1 MNKEDIKAYFDLYV
15 LNYQPYKDIPEYQA
29 IIKTLIDFYFDHAY
43 NSINLPF
50 KQAFEQQF
58 IPIEFYEKLLLSI
71 GFPKKIISILTTK
84 DKKILLHSF
93 MDYNRYKGTIEQI
106 RLVGE
111 KFEEEVG
118 IYELFIDLKDIIIP
132 YYKLYTINGKNY
144 FNLEN
149 VNLYNKLEPNDI
161 IIINSVQYSIT
172 SKVENEEGYCRV
184 YINKQYIGE
193 NLTVEDF
200 IVKRWAFI
208 PESLYIAPNVNKV
221 TDYFDYE
228 KIYQGTKQYFVSAEF
243 LTANYNNENLVLPIK
258 SNLLFLD
265 YKKYREINVFNNLL
279 AAIFLKEYYDRRLV
293 ITFEEDKQYLISLGR
308 LVKLWYYI
316 LFKFY
321 NYNIVD
327 SSPINV
333 LSLDITDVNFDYTVS
348 DISVLVNGKTDLNNN
363 IIELGYKH
371 LKDTDDFSKF
381 YFEKIT
387 SKFTTYNHI
396 SRDISLEEYELLLE
410 NEVGIDLIDYLKN
423 RISNSS
429 SEYKEYEYNFILDEI
444 YNSLIN
450 WSIFESERN
459 ETEGKLI
466 SNNIGYF
473 LKTLSFISYPIS
485 MSPTYNLLMFL
496 KPYHVELI
504 KEITEGL
511 YIKDLS
517 NSTIPNTDKLKR
529 YYLNFLRASTLSIS
543 DDILQTVIYNN
554 VTNNVKDGFNSDS
567 AIVTHGRLYSINQL
581 INTLNKVSADLF
593 ELLVMYERESI
604 AQPHSIRANHSIYPV
619 IRSLVFVISNGFQI
633 ITQLNK
639 DLNIVKSNINYKF
652 IDYVEKIVVPIISN
666 KFLNRID
673 MQDFDTSGY
682 VNSDLDIDLN
692 VVINDI
698 RNYTNEFKLL
708 NSPLKTNSLLSH
720 SYNLI

>member
-71 GFPKKIISILTTK
+71 GFPKKIISILTNK

-118 IYELFIDLKDIIIP
+118 IYELFIDLKDVVIP
-132 YYKLYTINGKNY
+132 YYKLYAINEKNY

-161 IIINSVQYSIT
+161 IVINSINYSIIRK
-172 SKVENEEGYCRV
+172 SVNEEGYYRV

-193 NLTVEDF
+193 NLAVEDF
-200 IVKRWAFI
+200 TVKRWAFV
-208 PESLYIAPNVNKV
+208 PEALYVAPNVNKV

-327 SSPINV
+327 SSPINI
-333 LSLDITDVNFDYTVS
+333 LTIDITDVNFDYSIS
-348 DISVLVNGKTDLNNN
+348 DINTLVNGKTDLYGNVIEFGYNN
-363 IIELGYKH
+363 

-387 SKFTTYNHI
+387 SKFATTYHI
-396 SRDISLEEYELLLE
+396 SRNISLEEYELLLE
-410 NEVGIDLIDYLKN
+410 NEVGVDLIDYLKN

-444 YNSLIN
+444 YNSLIT
-450 WSIFESERN
+450 WSIFESEN
-459 ETEGKLI
+459 GEEGKLI

-473 LKTLSFISYPIS
+473 LKNLSFISYPIA

-504 KEITEGL
+504 KEVTEGL
-511 YIKDLS
+511 YIKDLG
-517 NSTIPNTDKLKR
+517 NSTILNTDKLKK
-529 YYLNFLRASTLSIS
+529 YYLDFLRASTLSIS

-554 VTNNVKDGFNSDS
+554 INNTVDGINSDS

-593 ELLVMYERESI
+593 GLLVIYERESI
-604 AQPHSIRANHSIYPV
+604 AQPHSIRANHNIYPV
-619 IRSLVFVISNGFQI
+619 IKSLVFVISNGFLFIKQI
-633 ITQLNK
+633 IK
-639 DLNIVKSNINYKF
+639 DLNIVSDTFYQTINYDERSVLNILYKSINF
-652 IDYVEKIVVPIISN
+652 IE
-666 KFLNRID
+666 

-682 VNSDLDIDLN
+682 VNSDIDIDLN

>member
-71 GFPKKIISILTTK
+71 GFPKKIISILTNK

-118 IYELFIDLKDIIIP
+118 IYELFIDLKDVVIP
-132 YYKLYTINGKNY
+132 YYKLYAINGKNY

-161 IIINSVQYSIT
+161 IVINSINYSIIRK
-172 SKVENEEGYCRV
+172 SVNEEGYYRV

-193 NLTVEDF
+193 NLAVEDF
-200 IVKRWAFI
+200 TVKRWAFV
-208 PESLYIAPNVNKV
+208 PEALYVAPNVNKV

-333 LSLDITDVNFDYTVS
+333 LTIDITDVNFDYSIS
-348 DISVLVNGKTDLNNN
+348 DINTLVNGKTDLYGNVIEFGYNN
-363 IIELGYKH
+363 

-387 SKFTTYNHI
+387 SKFNNSNHVT
-396 SRDISLEEYELLLE
+396 RDISLNEYELLLE
-410 NEVGIDLIDYLKN
+410 NEVGVDLIDYLKN

-444 YNSLIN
+444 YNSLIS
-450 WSIFESERN
+450 WSIFESEN
-459 ETEGKLI
+459 GDEGKTI

-504 KEITEGL
+504 NEITEGL
-511 YIKDLS
+511 YVKDLG
-517 NSTIPNTDKLKR
+517 NSAILNADKLKK
-529 YYLNFLRASTLSIS
+529 YYLDFLRASTLSIS
-543 DDILQTVIYNN
+543 DNILQTIIYNN
-554 VTNNVKDGFNSDS
+554 VATNIKDGFNSDS
-567 AIVTHGRLYSINQL
+567 AIITHGRLYSITHL

-593 ELLVMYERESI
+593 ELFVMYERESI
-604 AQPHSIRANHSIYPV
+604 AQPNSIRANYNIYSA
-619 IRSLVFVISNGFQI
+619 IKSLVFIISNGIQI
-633 ITQLNK
+633 INTVSINLN
-639 DLNIVKSNINYKF
+639 LITASINYKF
-652 IDYVEKIVVPIISN
+652 IEYIKEIIVHVISN
-666 KFLNRID
+666 KFLNIID

-682 VNSDLDIDLN
+682 VNSDIDIDLN

>member
-71 GFPKKIISILTTK
+71 GFPKKIISILTNK

-118 IYELFIDLKDIIIP
+118 IYELFIDLKDVVIP
-132 YYKLYTINGKNY
+132 YYKLYAINGKDY

-161 IIINSVQYSIT
+161 IVINSINYSIIRK
-172 SKVENEEGYCRV
+172 SVNEEGYYRV

-193 NLTVEDF
+193 NLAVEDF
-200 IVKRWAFI
+200 TVKRWAFV
-208 PESLYIAPNVNKV
+208 PEALYVAPNINKV

-333 LSLDITDVNFDYTVS
+333 LTLDITDVNFDYTIS
-348 DISVLVNGKTDLNNN
+348 DINTLVNGKTDSNDN
-363 IIELGYKH
+363 IIEFGYNN

-387 SKFTTYNHI
+387 SKFTTYDHI

-410 NEVGIDLIDYLKN
+410 NEVGVDLIDYLKN

-429 SEYKEYEYNFILDEI
+429 SEYKEYEYNFILDDI
-444 YNSLIN
+444 YNSLIT
-450 WSIFESERN
+450 WSIFESEQN
-459 ETEGKLI
+459 QEGKLI

-473 LKTLSFISYPIS
+473 LKTLSFISYPIA

-511 YIKDLS
+511 YVKDLG
-517 NSTIPNTDKLKR
+517 NSTMPNTDKLKK
-529 YYLNFLRASTLSIS
+529 YYLDFLRASTLSIS
-543 DDILQTVIYNN
+543 DNILQTVIYNN
-554 VTNNVKDGFNSDS
+554 INNTVDGINSDS

-593 ELLVMYERESI
+593 GLLVIYERESI
-604 AQPHSIRANHSIYPV
+604 AQPNSIRANHNIYPV
-619 IRSLVFVISNGFQI
+619 IKSLVFVISNGFLFIKQI
-633 ITQLNK
+633 VK
-639 DLNIVKSNINYKF
+639 DLNIVLDISYQTINYN
-652 IDYVEKIVVPIISN
+652 EN
-666 KFLNRID
+666 LFLNILYKLINFID

-682 VNSDLDIDLN
+682 VNSDIDIDLN

>member
-71 GFPKKIISILTTK
+71 GFPKKIISILTNK

-118 IYELFIDLKDIIIP
+118 IYELFIDLKDVVIP
-132 YYKLYTINGKNY
+132 YYKLYAINGKDY

-161 IIINSVQYSIT
+161 IVINSINYSIIRK
-172 SKVENEEGYCRV
+172 SVNEEGYYRV

-193 NLTVEDF
+193 NLAVEDF
-200 IVKRWAFI
+200 TVKRWAFV
-208 PESLYIAPNVNKV
+208 PEALYVAPNINKV

-333 LSLDITDVNFDYTVS
+333 LTLDITDVNFDYTIS
-348 DISVLVNGKTDLNNN
+348 DINTLVNGKTDSNDN
-363 IIELGYKH
+363 IIEFGYNN

-387 SKFTTYNHI
+387 SKFTTYDHI

-410 NEVGIDLIDYLKN
+410 NEVGVDLIDYLKN

-429 SEYKEYEYNFILDEI
+429 SEYKEYEYNFILDDI
-444 YNSLIN
+444 YNSLIT
-450 WSIFESERN
+450 WSIFESEQSN
-459 ETEGKLI
+459 EGKLI

-473 LKTLSFISYPIS
+473 LKTLSFISYPIA

-511 YIKDLS
+511 YVKDLG
-517 NSTIPNTDKLKR
+517 NSTMPNTDKLKK
-529 YYLNFLRASTLSIS
+529 YYLDFLRASTLSIS
-543 DDILQTVIYNN
+543 DNILQTVIYNN
-554 VTNNVKDGFNSDS
+554 INNTVDGINSDS

-593 ELLVMYERESI
+593 GLLVIYERESI
-604 AQPHSIRANHSIYPV
+604 AQPNSIRANHNIYPV
-619 IRSLVFVISNGFQI
+619 IKSLVFVISNGFLFIKQI
-633 ITQLNK
+633 VK
-639 DLNIVKSNINYKF
+639 DLNIVLDISYQTINYN
-652 IDYVEKIVVPIISN
+652 EN
-666 KFLNRID
+666 LFLNILYKLINFID

-682 VNSDLDIDLN
+682 VNSDIDIDLN

>member
-118 IYELFIDLKDIIIP
+118 IYELFIDLKDVVIP
-132 YYKLYTINGKNY
+132 YYKLYAINEKNY

-161 IIINSVQYSIT
+161 IVINSINYSIIRK
-172 SKVENEEGYCRV
+172 SVNEEGYYRV

-193 NLTVEDF
+193 NLAVEDF
-200 IVKRWAFI
+200 TVKRWAFV
-208 PESLYIAPNVNKV
+208 PEALYVAPNVNKV

-327 SSPINV
+327 SSPINI
-333 LSLDITDVNFDYTVS
+333 LTIDITDVNFDYSIS
-348 DISVLVNGKTDLNNN
+348 DINTLVNGKTDLYGNVIEFGYNN
-363 IIELGYKH
+363 

-387 SKFTTYNHI
+387 SKFATTYHI
-396 SRDISLEEYELLLE
+396 SRNISLEEYELLLE
-410 NEVGIDLIDYLKN
+410 NEVGVDLIDYLKN

-444 YNSLIN
+444 YNSLIT
-450 WSIFESERN
+450 WSIFESEN
-459 ETEGKLI
+459 GEEGKLI

-473 LKTLSFISYPIS
+473 LKNLSFISYPIA

-504 KEITEGL
+504 KEVTEGL
-511 YIKDLS
+511 YIKDLG
-517 NSTIPNTDKLKR
+517 NSTILNTDKLKK
-529 YYLNFLRASTLSIS
+529 YYLDFLRASTLSIS

-554 VTNNVKDGFNSDS
+554 INNTVDGINSDS

-593 ELLVMYERESI
+593 GLLVIYERESI
-604 AQPHSIRANHSIYPV
+604 AQPHSIRANHNIYPV
-619 IRSLVFVISNGFQI
+619 IKSLVFVISNGFLFIKQI
-633 ITQLNK
+633 IK
-639 DLNIVKSNINYKF
+639 DLNIVSDTFYQTINYDERSVLNILYKSINF
-652 IDYVEKIVVPIISN
+652 IE
-666 KFLNRID
+666 

-682 VNSDLDIDLN
+682 VNSDIDIDLN

>member
-71 GFPKKIISILTTK
+71 GFPKKIISILTNK

-118 IYELFIDLKDIIIP
+118 IYELFIDLKDVVIP
-132 YYKLYTINGKNY
+132 YYKLYAINGKNY

-161 IIINSVQYSIT
+161 IVINSINYSIIRK
-172 SKVENEEGYCRV
+172 SVNEEGYYRV

-193 NLTVEDF
+193 NLAVEDF
-200 IVKRWAFI
+200 TVKRWAFV
-208 PESLYIAPNVNKV
+208 PEALYVAPNVNKV

-293 ITFEEDKQYLISLGR
+293 ITFEEDKQYLISLSR

-333 LSLDITDVNFDYTVS
+333 LTIDITDVNFDYSIS
-348 DISVLVNGKTDLNNN
+348 DINTLVNGKTDLYGNVIEFGYNN
-363 IIELGYKH
+363 

-387 SKFTTYNHI
+387 SKFNNSNHVT
-396 SRDISLEEYELLLE
+396 RDISLNEYELLLE
-410 NEVGIDLIDYLKN
+410 NEVGVDLIDYLKN
-423 RISNSS
+423 RILNSS

-444 YNSLIN
+444 YNSLIS
-450 WSIFESERN
+450 WSIFESEN
-459 ETEGKLI
+459 GDKGKTI

-504 KEITEGL
+504 NEITEGL
-511 YIKDLS
+511 YVKDLG
-517 NSTIPNTDKLKR
+517 NSAILNADKLKK
-529 YYLNFLRASTLSIS
+529 YYLDFLRASTLSIS
-543 DDILQTVIYNN
+543 DNILQTIIYNN
-554 VTNNVKDGFNSDS
+554 VATNIKDGFNSDS
-567 AIVTHGRLYSINQL
+567 AIITHGRVYSITHL
-581 INTLNKVSADLF
+581 INTLNKVSANLF
-593 ELLVMYERESI
+593 ELFVMYERESI
-604 AQPHSIRANHSIYPV
+604 AQPNSIRANYNIYSA
-619 IRSLVFVISNGFQI
+619 IKSLVFIISNGIQI
-633 ITQLNK
+633 INTVSINLN
-639 DLNIVKSNINYKF
+639 LITASINYKF
-652 IDYVEKIVVPIISN
+652 IEYIKEIIVHVISN
-666 KFLNRID
+666 KFLNIID

-682 VNSDLDIDLN
+682 VNSDIDIDLN

>member
-71 GFPKKIISILTTK
+71 GFPKKIISILTNK

-118 IYELFIDLKDIIIP
+118 IYELFIDLKDVVIP
-132 YYKLYTINGKNY
+132 YYKLYAINGKDY

-161 IIINSVQYSIT
+161 IVINSINYSIIRK
-172 SKVENEEGYCRV
+172 SVNEEGYYRV

-193 NLTVEDF
+193 NLAVEDF
-200 IVKRWAFI
+200 TVKRWAFV
-208 PESLYIAPNVNKV
+208 PEALYVAPNINKV

-333 LSLDITDVNFDYTVS
+333 LTLDITDVNFDYTIS
-348 DISVLVNGKTDLNNN
+348 DINTLVNGKTDSNDN
-363 IIELGYKH
+363 IIEFGYNN

-387 SKFTTYNHI
+387 SKFTTYDHI

-410 NEVGIDLIDYLKN
+410 NEVGVDLIDYLKN

-429 SEYKEYEYNFILDEI
+429 SEYKEYEYNFILDDI
-444 YNSLIN
+444 YNSLIT
-450 WSIFESERN
+450 WSIFESEQSN
-459 ETEGKLI
+459 EGKLI

-473 LKTLSFISYPIS
+473 LKTLSFISYPIA

-511 YIKDLS
+511 YVKDLG
-517 NSTIPNTDKLKR
+517 NSTMPNTDKLKK
-529 YYLNFLRASTLSIS
+529 YYLDFLRASTLSIS
-543 DDILQTVIYNN
+543 DNILQTVIYNN
-554 VTNNVKDGFNSDS
+554 INNTVDGINSDS

-593 ELLVMYERESI
+593 GLLVIYERESI
-604 AQPHSIRANHSIYPV
+604 AQPHSIRANHNIYPV
-619 IRSLVFVISNGFQI
+619 IKSLVFVISNGFLFIKQI
-633 ITQLNK
+633 IK
-639 DLNIVKSNINYKF
+639 DLNIVSDTFYQTINYDERSVLNILYKSINF
-652 IDYVEKIVVPIISN
+652 IE
-666 KFLNRID
+666 

-682 VNSDLDIDLN
+682 VNSDIDIDLN